1 MQTLRIEHLTKTY
14 GEKTL
19 FEDADFII
27 NEHDRIGL
35 IGTNGSG
42 KTTLLNAISGIDPA
56 DSGELIAPNDYRIG
70 YLKQMPELDDSKT
83 IIEAVFEG
91 AGPIFQTV
99 RNYEEALEAY
109 GSDPENEKL
118 AKRYSDAEDKM
129 NQEDAWTAESDVKT
143 ILTQLHISD
152 WNQQVGTLSGGQLKR
167 VGLAQVL
174 IQAPDLLIL
183 DEPTNHLD
191 FDSIEW
197 LQSYLASYK
206 GALLVVTHDRYFLDQ
221 IASRIIELSFGKLYF
236 YTGNYQDFVAQ
247 KAERVERELVAEH
260 KQQQLYKKELAWMR
274 TGAKARTT
282 KQQAR
287 INHFNELK
295 DGLNKVQVDGK
306 VDINLGQ
313 ARLGKK
319 VLEVKKGS
327 LTLQNHKI
335 INDFD
340 LLVKAGDRIG
350 ITGVNGA
357 GKSSFL
363 NVLAGDLPLDSGE
376 LIVGETVK
384 LAYYRQQTEKIPE
397 DKRIINYL
405 NEVGQSVV
413 NKNGERVSTTQLL
426 EQFLFPRFM
435 HGTLIRKLSGGEKR
449 RLYLLKLLMSSPNV
463 LLLDEPTNDLDIGT
477 LTILED
483 YLESFSG
490 TVITVSHDRYFLDKV
505 ASDLLIF
512 KGQARI
518 ERYTGMFT
526 DYLGQETH
534 AKKESVTPQKSSE
547 NSSTEDK
554 KVSKE
559 KTKLTYAEQMEF
571 DKLEKEIDDLD
582 ERKAELQ
589 EEMNNVPGSDYGKLG
604 DLQRQ
609 IDEIDQRSEEAM
621 QRWEYLGQYV

>member
-350 ITGVNGA
+350 ITSVNGA

-512 KGQARI
+512 KGQAQI

-526 DYLGQETH
+526 DYLSQEDH
-534 AKKESVTPQKSSE
+534 AEKESATPQKSSA

>member
-70 YLKQMPELDDSKT
+70 YLKQIPELDDSKT

-91 AGPIFQTV
+91 AGPIFQTI

-109 GSDPENEKL
+109 GNDPENEKL

-152 WNQQVGTLSGGQLKR
+152 WNQKIGTLSGGQLKR

-197 LQSYLASYK
+197 LQGYLASYK

-405 NEVGQSVV
+405 DEVGQSVV

-526 DYLGQETH
+526 DYLSQETH
-534 AKKESVTPQKSSE
+534 AKKESVTPQKSSA

-621 QRWEYLGQYV
+621 ERWEYLGQYV

>member
-91 AGPIFQTV
+91 AGPIFQTI

-109 GSDPENEKL
+109 GADPENEKL

-152 WNQQVGTLSGGQLKR
+152 WNQKVGTLSGGQLKR

-313 ARLGKK
+313 TRLGKK
-319 VLEVKKGS
+319 VLEVRKGS

-483 YLESFSG
+483 YLESFAG

-534 AKKESVTPQKSSE
+534 AKKESSTPQKSSE
-547 NSSTEDK
+547 NSLTENK

-571 DKLEKEIDDLD
+571 DKLEQEIEELD

-589 EEMNNVPGSDYGKLG
+589 EEMNDVPGSDYGKLG